1 MHVWRLIA
9 ATAALGLFGVSNAAV
24 AQHAH
29 TGGSMPSMMHDMRNL
44 GPAQKELMQ
53 AMHRMDEAMMKGMMD
68 PDPGKAWMKSMAAHH
83 QGAIDM
89 SVIIQRH
96 SKNRQVLVEARKTEA
111 ENRKSLRELRAKM
124 R

>member
-1 MHVWRLIA
+1 MNPTLKIA
-9 ATAALGLFGVSNAAV
+9 SALALMVTAAPLA

-29 TGGSMPSMMHDMRNL
+29 SGAMPGMQNM
-44 GPAQKELMQ
+44 GPAQNEMMQ
-53 AMHRMDEAMMKGMMD
+53 AMHRMDDAMMKGVMD

-89 SVIIQRH
+89 SVIIQKH
-96 SKNRQVLVEARKTEA
+96 SKDPKVLAEARKTEA
-111 ENRKSLRELRAKM
+111 ENRKSLAALRAKM